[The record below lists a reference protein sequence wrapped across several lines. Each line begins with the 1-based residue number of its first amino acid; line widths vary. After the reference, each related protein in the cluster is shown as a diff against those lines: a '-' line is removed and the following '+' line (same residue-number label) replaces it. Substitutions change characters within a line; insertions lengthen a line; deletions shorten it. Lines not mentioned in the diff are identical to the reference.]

1 MRPNTQSI
9 GPAWDPIKLVPLSLF
24 GETRSP
30 EQECLDASIARC
42 FLRRFYKAYA
52 LQAGGHWV
60 DGRQSAATPEGVR
73 RWPVCPSAQMQRD
86 KRAPLFP
93 PPSQTGCSQARG
105 TGFPLE
111 FPFNRVSVTT
121 VKLVKKTVW
130 AAEKYT
136 QGRTGN
142 EDA

>member
-1 MRPNTQSI
+1 M
-9 GPAWDPIKLVPLSLF
+9 
-24 GETRSP
+24 
-30 EQECLDASIARC
+30 
-42 FLRRFYKAYA
+42 
-52 LQAGGHWV
+52 
-60 DGRQSAATPEGVR
+60 GRQETVCSNPRGCPQVASLPLGSNAKGQESP
-73 RWPVCPSAQMQRD
+73 PVPSS
-86 KRAPLFP
+86 FP
-93 PPSQTGCSQARG
+93 DRLQPSKGNM
-105 TGFPLE
+105 E